1 MGRAIQE
8 KSEWSEHK
16 LIVVGAWY
24 GLWPEY
30 FKDDGRLKGKTRARQ
45 WRINMVALYRFEV
58 GIWFGKSRIN
68 VKQTKRKINKYRSN
82 KHDRMAICLD

>member
-16 LIVVGAWY
+16 LIGVRAWY

-30 FKDDGRLKGKTRARQ
+30 FKDDGRLEDKTRTGKR
-45 WRINMVALYRFEV
+45 RISMVALYRFEV
-58 GIWFGKSRIN
+58 GIWFGKSWIN
-68 VKQTKRKINKYRSN
+68 VKQTKRKINKHRSN